1 MRNPLRFPLRLKILV
16 ALLLVVTAVVSV
28 ITFTMAN
35 MFHDDKRTYVTD
47 LVSLVAVSTADEC
60 RSELEG
66 YGQRLQAYARVL
78 GDQTMQ
84 GDAKKSLLRG
94 LFSDFPEL
102 VGIDVYENGKEVASA
117 YDAAALGAAGVAK
130 DEAKQALQLGNL
142 PAERILAGEPFLRNA
157 SIRDKL
163 PALTLAVPEASG
175 EGEAQGV
182 VVGLVRMDRLIR
194 LAARSR
200 VLDVSLWD
208 STGTLLADRDPR
220 RVVRREKAAVER
232 GLAAASA
239 KQNAGITMEYDIDG
253 TEMIGGFASVNFAG
267 VNASAQIPKA
277 AAYLASRSLLTRL
290 LIVALVLLVTT
301 ALVGV
306 LWARRLTR
314 PIERLSSAAREIGK
328 GHFDAKVNVVS
339 ADEIG
344 ELAGSFNRMAG
355 ELDQRDRALK
365 EAEAQLVQSEKM
377 AAFGLLGAGIAHEVK
392 NPLAGILGCAQL
404 SLRKA
409 EVGSPIH
416 TNLQLIE
423 KETKRCKTIIEN
435 LLKFARQE
443 TTSFEPMDVNVPMLD
458 AMSIVRHQLE
468 LSKVKLRDDLGSGL
482 PRIKGNANQLQQVFM
497 NLLINAQQAMGADG
511 GSVTVSSRE
520 VDEER
525 IEVRVADTG
534 PGIPK
539 EIQWRIFDPFF
550 TTKPNGKGTGLGLSV
565 TYGIVKDH
573 GGEIGLESEVGKG
586 ATFVIT
592 LPAIRADHSA
602 PLVERKPDFEP
613 VAS

>member
-66 YGQRLQAYARVL
+66 YGERLQAYARVL
-78 GDQTMQ
+78 RDQTMQ
-84 GDAKKSLLRG
+84 SDAKKALLRG
-94 LFSDFPEL
+94 FFSDFPEL
-102 VGIDVYENGKEVASA
+102 VGIAVYENGTEIASA
-117 YDAAALGAAGVAK
+117 YDAAGLGAVGVTK
-130 DEAKQALQLGNL
+130 DDVRQALQPGKL
-142 PAERILAGEPFLRNA
+142 PAERILSGEPFVQNA

-163 PALTLAVPEASG
+163 PALTLAVPEAAA
-175 EGEAQGV
+175 EGASRGV
-182 VVGLVRMDRLIR
+182 VVGLIRMDRLIR

-208 STGTLLADRDPR
+208 STGTLLAAREPR
-220 RVVRREKAAVER
+220 RVVGREKAPVDR
-232 GLAAASA
+232 GLQAASA
-239 KQNAGITMEYDIDG
+239 KQNAGITMEYEIDG
-253 TEMIGGFASVNFAG
+253 TEMIGGFASVNYAG

-290 LIVALVLLVTT
+290 LIVALVLLVTA

-306 LWARRLTR
+306 LWARRITK
-314 PIERLSSAAREIGK
+314 PIEKLSSAAREIGR
-328 GHFDAKVNVVS
+328 GHFDATVNIGS

-355 ELDQRDRALK
+355 ELDQRDKALK

-377 AAFGLLGAGIAHEVK
+377 AAFGLLGAGIAHEAK

-409 EVGSPIH
+409 EAGSPIH
-416 TNLQLIE
+416 ANLQLIE

-443 TTSFEPMDVNVPMLD
+443 KTTFEPTDVNVPLLD

-468 LSKVKLRDDLGSGL
+468 LNRVKLQDDLGSSL
-482 PRIKGNANQLQQVFM
+482 PRIKGSANQLQQVFM
-497 NLLINAQQAMGADG
+497 NLLINAQQAMGAEG
-511 GSVTVSSRE
+511 GSVTVSSRD
-520 VDEER
+520 VDGEKV
-525 IEVRVADTG
+525 EVRVADTG

-573 GGEIGLESEVGKG
+573 GGEIALESEVGSG
-586 ATFVIT
+586 ATFIIT
-592 LPAIRADHSA
+592 LPAIHAEHPA
-602 PLVERKPDFEP
+602 PRPGHEPALEP